1 MRIVMAVLTCVVS
14 AVGSAAEYA
23 PVTVTVS
30 PLQLSPSVYYV
41 RGHPG
46 MASHANEGFI
56 SNAGFVVTD
65 EGVVVFDALGTVPLG
80 RELLRAIRT
89 VTDRPVR
96 RVIVSHY
103 HSDHV
108 YGLQAFKEA
117 GAEVWA
123 HRLARDYPESE
134 TAAARLA
141 ERRGTLA
148 PWVNEATRVM
158 PADRWLDDDSSFRLG
173 GLTFRIYAVGHAHT
187 PEDLMMLVEEENV
200 LFIGDLMFAG
210 RIPFVGDGNTR
221 VWLEAI
227 NKAIAHRPQVLIGG
241 HGEASR
247 NAEADLA
254 FTREYLG
261 FLRKTMGEAADA
273 LMDFAEAYE
282 RIDWTRYSHLPVFE
296 VANRRN
302 AYNTY
307 LRMQNESLADPTRE
321 R

>member
-1 MRIVMAVLTCVVS
+1 MAAVLCMT
-14 AVGSAAEYA
+14 SAACSAADYA
-23 PVTVTVS
+23 PVTVSLS
-30 PLQLSPSVYYV
+30 PVRVSPSVYYV
-41 RGHPG
+41 RGETGP
-46 MASHANEGFI
+46 AARANQGFM
-56 SNAGFVVTD
+56 SNAGFVVTED
-65 EGVVVFDALGTVPLG
+65 GVVVFDALGTVPLG
-80 RELLRAIRT
+80 REFLRVIRS

-123 HRLARDYPESE
+123 HRGARDYPQSE
-134 TAAARLA
+134 GAAARLA
-141 ERRGTLA
+141 ERRSVLA
-148 PWVNEATRVM
+148 PWVNEATRVI
-158 PADRWLDDDSSFRLG
+158 PADRWLEDSSSFRLG
-173 GLTFRIYAVGHAHT
+173 SLTFRIHAVGQAHT
-187 PEDLMMLVEEENV
+187 PEDVVMLVEEEGV

-221 VWLEAI
+221 IWLEAI
-227 NKAIAHRPQVLIGG
+227 DKAIAYRPQVLIGG

-247 NAEADLA
+247 NPGTDLE
-254 FTREYLG
+254 FTREYLVY
-261 FLRKTMGEAADA
+261 LRKTMSEASDA

-282 RIDWTRYSHLPVFE
+282 RTDWTRYAHLPAFE

-307 LRMQNESLADPTRE
+307 LQLQRDSLNAPAR
-321 R
+321 

>member
-1 MRIVMAVLTCVVS
+1 MRTLLAALACVVS
-14 AVGSAAEYA
+14 AVGGAAEYA
-23 PVTVTVS
+23 PVTVRVS
-30 PLQLSPSVYYV
+30 ALRVSPSVYYV
-41 RGHPG
+41 RGDSG
-46 MASHANEGFI
+46 AASHANQGFI
-56 SNAGFVVTD
+56 SNAGFVVTE

-80 RELLRAIRT
+80 RELLRAIRN

-123 HRLARDYPESE
+123 HRRARDYPKSE
-134 TAAARLA
+134 TAAERLA
-141 ERRGTLA
+141 ERRSSLA

-158 PADRWLDDDSSFRLG
+158 PADRWLEDDSSFRLG

-187 PEDLMMLVEEENV
+187 PEDVMMLVEEESV

-210 RIPFVGDGNTR
+210 RIPFVGDGDTR
-221 VWLEAI
+221 IWLEAI
-227 NKAIAHRPQVLIGG
+227 NKAIAHRPQVLVGG

-247 NAEADLA
+247 HAATDLE
-254 FTREYLG
+254 FTREYLVY
-261 FLRKTMGEAADA
+261 LRKTMGEAADA
-273 LMDFAEAYE
+273 LMDFAEAYD
-282 RIDWTRYSHLPVFE
+282 RTDWTRYAHLPVFE

-307 LRMQNESLADPTRE
+307 LRMQDESLGDRARKH
-321 R
+321 